1 MGPDRMA
8 SALSGPAKPNNKRSS
23 NASSGLIA
31 FRTSTPPN
39 DPWQNIS
46 AYLFDAASQNP
57 LANEN
62 FRRYFCETCKRCSV
76 KSINARSAGEIH
88 LPLWYSNCDVTE
100 KAGPAQALNGISI
113 EQKKCRDR
121 SNKVTEGGGGVLTCN
136 LCRKVCPNMQGVR

>member
-57 LANEN
+57 LANAN
-62 FRRYFCETCKRCSV
+62 FP
-76 KSINARSAGEIH
+76 
-88 LPLWYSNCDVTE
+88 PL
-100 KAGPAQALNGISI
+100 LL
-113 EQKKCRDR
+113 R
-121 SNKVTEGGGGVLTCN
+121 N
-136 LCRKVCPNMQGVR
+136 LKTLQRKVNKRPQRR